1 MAMKKNDDRQIK
13 RDFVKLQGRQI
24 VAVAIALFMVILMA
38 VVYKRNDLFGEYSS
52 DSLIAAQFIVISA
65 FIGFTASNWRCPACK
80 KYLGKDIHKSVCRQ
94 CNTSLR

>member
-1 MAMKKNDDRQIK
+1 MKNNDDKQIK

-52 DSLIAAQFIVISA
+52 ESLFAAQVIVIST
-65 FIGFTASNWRCPACK
+65 FIGFTANNWKCPACK
-80 KYLGKDIHKSVCRQ
+80 KYLGRDIHKRECRH
-94 CNTSLR
+94 CRTSLR